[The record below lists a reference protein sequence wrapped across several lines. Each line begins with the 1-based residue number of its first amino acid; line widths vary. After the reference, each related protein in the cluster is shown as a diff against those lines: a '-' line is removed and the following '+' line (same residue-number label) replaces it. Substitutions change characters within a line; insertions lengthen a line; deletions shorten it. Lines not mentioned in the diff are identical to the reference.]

1 MDDDKKMMDYAL
13 SIAEKGLLW
22 TSPNPMVGAVIVSN
36 GEIIAE
42 GYHEKYGEAHAEI
55 NAFKNLDKL
64 PDDAAMYVTL
74 EPCSIHG
81 KTPPCT
87 DAILDLGIKKIFAAM
102 EDPNPKVSGSGIE
115 ILREAGI
122 DISVGLMEEKAEKL
136 NERYI
141 KYLRRGIPWVT
152 LKAAQTLDGRIADL
166 NGNSK
171 WITSEASRK
180 EVHRLRASHDAVLVG
195 AGTVIK
201 DNPGLDVRH
210 VNGKQPIKVIID
222 DNLESDVVSK
232 VYNNNDGKTILFTAA
247 DTDNDKV
254 AIFADKGIEV
264 VSFDE
269 SDGLD
274 IDWLLSKLGSFG
286 ISSILV
292 EGGSQIFSSFLNS
305 RKVDRYVIFI
315 NSSFMGSGIETF
327 KSEGFLIDER
337 LKLSDLSVE
346 ILGED
351 IMLQGIPQV
360 ME

>member
-1 MDDDKKMMDYAL
+1 MDSDKKMMSYAL
-13 SIAEKGLLW
+13 SVAEKGLLW

-36 GEIIAE
+36 GKIIAE

-74 EPCSIHG
+74 EPCSVEG

-87 DAILDLGIKKIFAAM
+87 DAILDLGIKRIYAAM
-102 EDPNPKVSGSGIE
+102 EDPNPKVSGSGID
-115 ILREAGI
+115 ILREAGVE
-122 DISVGLMEEKAEKL
+122 ISVGLMEEKAKKL

-141 KYLRRGIPWVT
+141 KYITDGIPWVT

-180 EVHRLRASHDAVLVG
+180 EVHRVRASHDAVLVG

-210 VNGKQPIKVIID
+210 VNGKQPVKVIID
-222 DNLESDVVSK
+222 EDLKSDIDSK
-232 VYNNNDGKTILFTAA
+232 VYNNKEGKAILFTAVEN
-247 DTDNDKV
+247 DNDKL
-254 AIFADKGIEV
+254 AIFADRGIEV
-264 VSFDE
+264 VSFDKSE
-269 SDGLD
+269 GLD
-274 IDWLLSKLGSFG
+274 IDWLLLKLASFG
-286 ISSILV
+286 ISSVLV

-305 RKVDRYVIFI
+305 RKVDRYIIFI

-327 KSEGFLIDER
+327 RSEGFPIEER

-346 ILGED
+346 VLGED
-351 IMLQGIPQV
+351 IMLQGIPRV
-360 ME
+360 RE